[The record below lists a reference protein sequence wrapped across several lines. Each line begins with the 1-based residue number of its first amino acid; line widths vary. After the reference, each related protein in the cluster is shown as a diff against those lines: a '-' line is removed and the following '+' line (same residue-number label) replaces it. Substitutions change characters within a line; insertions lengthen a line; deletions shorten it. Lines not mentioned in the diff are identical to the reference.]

1 MTFSGTSRFD
11 AVRLLGSGGMGTVYL
26 VRDRK
31 TDADVGLKV
40 LNEAAGIDLYR
51 FKREFRALAD
61 FRHPNLV
68 TLHELFSEGELW
80 FFTME
85 YVAGIPFDRFL
96 SAASSAP
103 CDARRLRRATLQLCE
118 GVQAMHEAGSLHRAL
133 KPTNV
138 LVTAAGRV
146 VILDFGLAKQTTSNS
161 LSGDGIVGTPTHMA
175 PEQVME
181 QRCTEAADWYAV
193 GSMIYETLVGQ
204 PPFQGSL
211 YAILLKKQSE
221 DPADPRTIH
230 PHADTEMSELC
241 MQLMHR
247 DPDQR
252 PRGPDIL
259 ARLGGKRDKSTL
271 RQTRRHPAVRT
282 PPQGICGRTAEL
294 DVLARAY
301 GKMTKGNLAA
311 TLVQGNSGIGKTS
324 LVEAFLR
331 FLAPANGTASPLV
344 LRGRCHERETLS
356 FKAFDSVVDDLSQN
370 LDKISASH
378 PSFAFPDGMSR
389 LAEIFP
395 VLRRIEAI
403 ERACYQA
410 AGAPDA
416 RESRN
421 QAFTAF
427 RELLARLAQL
437 SPLVIFIDDLQWAD
451 RDSFALLR
459 ALMQQPGAPA
469 LHLVLACRSSLD
481 RLSGQAWSPL
491 QDDEDLS
498 GVETVEVG
506 PLPDADIR
514 ALADQ
519 TIDVASMAPA
529 LKRQIADSVAGEA
542 GGNPFF
548 AIELVQH
555 FLDMDPG
562 GASSMPGDGNGYRL
576 DGMILKRVGGLP
588 PEAQRMLE
596 IVAVARDPL
605 VQRTLA
611 SAVDVTFGGDRWE
624 RGISALVEGRLLSRR
639 GRQGEDTVVVYH
651 DRIAEAVLRHLDD
664 VTLRRLNQQLALA
677 VEQWDRERKDKLAR
691 YWLSADDH
699 TRAKRYAIDAAEEA
713 QGKLAFN
720 RAAELYETAIT
731 LESDGQAKVELLRAL
746 GDCRAG
752 DGHAIA
758 AAEAY
763 QRAAAGSDA
772 TQSLRLH
779 HLAAEQLLRGGH
791 IAQGLGILE
800 GVLKQAGLR
809 MAAGPRRALL
819 AVVWRL
825 LRLRVRGTDFVER
838 PASSIPKHKRRL
850 LDVLWSANIGLGMVD
865 ILRADDFLLRF
876 LFIALEVGDVRRVAQ
891 GLAMLGG
898 QLASLGS
905 SRMPLARKLM
915 ARAEVLAS
923 RSGDPA
929 VIGLC
934 RMTKGVVH
942 YFAGEWEATLAELTA
957 AEEHFLRHCHGVSWE
972 LATTRTFICFTLRAM
987 GRLRELCHRFD
998 RYTADADRTGDRY
1011 LATNLRTYLSMVWL
1025 IRDDL
1030 TRARNDLEGLLDLW
1044 PGDKYQVQHFFHLYA
1059 RCEHALYEDQPEAA
1073 VQAMAA
1079 EEARLRA
1086 SAMLKIRGLRADYTW
1101 LTGRLALAMAERTT
1115 PAGRAP
1121 LLRKAMRCARYLLKF
1136 DQQTAVAMGAML
1148 ATGVRW
1154 LSPGADRETIATAL
1168 EQAVESLEA
1177 TGAKSLAEAGRYWLG
1192 EIVGGMRG
1200 SELRARAERWLVEQG
1215 VQDPARMA
1223 YNILPGFRTSPQD
1236 VSING
1241 PVLRGFQGRV
1251 ATRPSS
1257 TK

>member
-1 MTFSGTSRFD
+1 
-11 AVRLLGSGGMGTVYL
+11 VYL
-26 VRDRK
+26 ARDRQ
-31 TDADVGLKV
+31 TDAEVGLKI

-51 FKREFRALAD
+51 FKREFRTLSE

-68 TLHELFSEGELW
+68 TLHELFSEDELW

-85 YVAGIPFDRFL
+85 YVAGVPFDSFL
-96 SAASSAP
+96 QLALSTPSGP
-103 CDARRLRRATLQLCE
+103 RLLRRTTLQLCE
-118 GVQAMHEAGSLHRAL
+118 GVQAMHEAGSIHRDL

-146 VILDFGLAKQTTSNS
+146 VILDFGLAKQITSNS

-181 QRCTEAADWYAV
+181 QQCTEAADWYAV
-193 GSMIYETLVGQ
+193 GSMIYETLAGQ
-204 PPFQGSL
+204 PPYQGSL

-221 DPADPRTIH
+221 DPADPRTLD
-230 PHADTEMSELC
+230 PHADPQLSELC

-247 DPDQR
+247 DPQQR

-259 ARLGGKRDKSTL
+259 ARLGGDHDKRAL
-271 RQTRRHPAVRT
+271 RQTNRHPAVRT
-282 PPQGICGRTAEL
+282 PAQGICGRAAEL
-294 DVLARAY
+294 DSLARGYAKSIKD
-301 GKMTKGNLAA
+301 GLAV
-311 TLVQGNSGIGKTS
+311 TLVQGMSGIGKTS

-331 FLAPANGTASPLV
+331 SLAPTNSTAAPLI
-344 LRGRCHERETLS
+344 LRGRCHERETLP
-356 FKAFDSVVDDLSQN
+356 FKAFDSVVDDLSHH
-370 LDKISASH
+370 LDKISTSNR
-378 PSFAFPDGMSR
+378 SFALPDGISR

-410 AGAPDA
+410 AAAPDA

-427 RELLARLAQL
+427 RELVARLARL

-469 LHLVLACRSSLD
+469 LHLVLACRSSSD
-481 RLSGQAWSPL
+481 HRSGHPL
-491 QDDEDLS
+491 PLLPDDAELPL
-498 GVETVEVG
+498 VETVEVG

-514 ALADQ
+514 TLADR
-519 TIDVASMAPA
+519 TIHAACLAPE
-529 LKRQIADSVAGEA
+529 LKRQIVDSVADEA
-542 GGNPFF
+542 SGNPFF
-548 AIELVQH
+548 AVELVQH
-555 FLDMDPG
+555 FLDRAVPA
-562 GASSMPGDGNGYRL
+562 GAPSLSSDGNDYRL
-576 DGMILKRVGGLP
+576 DGMILKRVGNLP
-588 PEAQRMLE
+588 VEAQRMLE

-605 VQRTLA
+605 AQRTLA
-611 SAVDVTFGGDRWE
+611 SAVDVTFGGERWE
-624 RGISALVEGRLLSRR
+624 RGISALVDGRLLSRR
-639 GRQGEDTVVVYH
+639 GRQGEDSVVVYH
-651 DRIAEAVLRHLDD
+651 DRIAEAVLRHLDGT
-664 VTLRRLNQQLALA
+664 TLRQLNQQLALA
-677 VEQWDRERKDKLAR
+677 VEQWDRERKDRLAR
-691 YWLSADDH
+691 YWLSAADH

-713 QGKLAFN
+713 QGKLAFD

-731 LESDGQAKVELLRAL
+731 LESDAQAKVELLRAL

-772 TQSLRLH
+772 TQSLHLH

-791 IAQGLGILE
+791 IAQGLDILE

-809 MAAGPRRALL
+809 MAAGPRRALFS
-819 AVVWRL
+819 VIWRL

-838 PASSIPKHKRRL
+838 PASSIPTRKRRL

-876 LFIALEVGDVRRVAQ
+876 IFIALEVGDLRRVAQ
-891 GLAMLGG
+891 GLAVLGG

-905 SRMPLARKLM
+905 SRMPFARKLI
-915 ARAEVLAS
+915 ARAEVLAR

-942 YFAGEWEATLAELTA
+942 YFAGEWESTLAELTA

-972 LATTRTFICFTLRAM
+972 LATTRTFICFTLRAL
-987 GRLRELCHRFD
+987 GGLRELCQRFD

-1025 IRDDL
+1025 IRGDIA
-1030 TRARNDLEGLLDLW
+1030 RARKDLEGLLDLW

-1073 VQAMAA
+1073 VQALAA

-1101 LTGRLALAMAERTT
+1101 LTGRLAVAMAERTA
-1115 PAGRAP
+1115 PAGRAA

-1136 DQQTAVAMGAML
+1136 DQQTAVAMGSML

-1154 LSPGADRETIATAL
+1154 LAPGVEREATATAL

-1192 EIVGGMRG
+1192 GIVGGVRG
-1200 SELRARAERWLVEQG
+1200 GELRARAEQWLVEQG

-1223 YNILPGFRTSPQD
+1223 YNILPGFRSVPLHD
-1236 VSING
+1236 RILG
-1241 PVLRGFQGRV
+1241 LGR
-1251 ATRPSS
+1251 
-1257 TK
+1257 K

>member
-1 MTFSGTSRFD
+1 M
-11 AVRLLGSGGMGTVYL
+11 GSVYL
-26 VRDRK
+26 VRDRQ
-31 TDADVGLKV
+31 TDAQVGLKI

-68 TLHELFSEGELW
+68 TLHELISEGERW

-85 YVAGIPFDRFL
+85 YVAGVPFDRFL
-96 SAASSAP
+96 DAASSP
-103 CDARRLRRATLQLCE
+103 PSDPRLLRRTTLQLCE
-118 GVQAMHEAGSLHRAL
+118 GVQAMHEAGAIHRDL

-175 PEQVME
+175 PEQVLE

-193 GSMIYETLVGQ
+193 GSMLYETLAGQ

-221 DPADPRTIH
+221 DPTDPRTIH
-230 PHADTEMSELC
+230 PYADAEMSELC

-247 DPDQR
+247 DPGQR
-252 PRGPDIL
+252 PRGPEIL
-259 ARLGGKRDKSTL
+259 ARLGGALDKSAL
-271 RQTRRHPAVRT
+271 RQTNRHPAVRT
-282 PPQGICGRTAEL
+282 SAQGICGRTGEL
-294 DVLARAY
+294 DALAQAY
-301 GKMTKGNLAA
+301 LKAMKGDLVV
-311 TLVQGNSGIGKTS
+311 TLVQGTSGIGKTS

-331 FLAPANGTASPLV
+331 SLAAPSPTSTPLI
-344 LRGRCHERETLS
+344 LRGRCHERETLP
-356 FKAFDSVVDDLSQN
+356 FKAFDSVVDDLSHH
-370 LDKISASH
+370 LDKISGH
-378 PSFAFPDGMSR
+378 DPPFDFPAGISQ

-403 ERACYQA
+403 DRECYPRAA
-410 AGAPDA
+410 APDA
-416 RESRN
+416 SESRN

-427 RELLARLAQL
+427 RELLARLARP

-459 ALMQQPGAPA
+459 AIMQQPGAPT
-469 LHLVLACRSSLD
+469 LHLVLACRSS
-481 RLSGQAWSPL
+481 SGRRSGNPLSPL
-491 QDDEDLS
+491 QDD
-498 GVETVEVG
+498 VETARVETLEVG
-506 PLPDADIR
+506 PLTDADIR
-514 ALADQ
+514 TLANQ
-519 TIDVASMAPA
+519 TIEATRRTPA
-529 LKRQIADSVAGEA
+529 LKREIVDSVAAEA
-542 GGNPFF
+542 SGNPFF
-548 AIELVQH
+548 AVELVQH
-555 FLDMDPG
+555 FLDRMDPEG
-562 GASSMPGDGNGYRL
+562 ESSMSVDDSGHRL
-576 DGMILKRVGGLP
+576 DGMILKRFGGLP
-588 PEAQRMLE
+588 VEAQRMLE

-605 VQRTLA
+605 AQRTLA

-624 RGISALVEGRLLSRR
+624 CGISALVDGRWLSRR

-651 DRIAEAVLRHLDD
+651 DRIAEAVLRHLDEA
-664 VTLRRLNQQLALA
+664 TLRRLNQQLALA

-691 YWLSADDH
+691 YWLSAADH
-699 TRAKRYAIDAAEEA
+699 ARAKRYAIAAAQEA
-713 QGKLAFN
+713 HSKLAFD
-720 RAAELYETAIT
+720 RAAELYETAIR
-731 LESDGQAKVELLRAL
+731 LESDAHQKVELLRAL

-791 IAQGLGILE
+791 IAQGLDILE

-809 MAAGPRRALL
+809 MAVGPRRALL
-819 AVVWRL
+819 SVLWRL
-825 LRLRVRGTDFVER
+825 LRLHVRGTDFVER
-838 PASSIPKHKRRL
+838 PASSIPKQKRRL

-876 LFIALEVGDVRRVAQ
+876 LFLALEVGDLRRVAQ
-891 GLAMLGG
+891 GLAVLGG

-905 SRMPLARKLM
+905 SHMPFARKLI
-915 ARAEVLAS
+915 ARAEVLAK

-934 RMTKGVVH
+934 RMTKGVVS
-942 YFAGEWEATLAELTA
+942 YFAGEWESTLAELTA
-957 AEEHFLRHCHGVSWE
+957 AEEHFLGHCHGVSWE
-972 LATTRTFICFTLRAM
+972 LATTRTFICFTLRAL
-987 GRLRELCHRFD
+987 GGLRELCQRFD

-1025 IRDDL
+1025 IRDDIA
-1030 TRARNDLEGLLDLW
+1030 RARKDLEGLLDLW

-1059 RCEHALYEDQPEAA
+1059 RCEHALYEDRPEVA
-1073 VQAMAA
+1073 VQAMAV

-1086 SAMLKIRGLRADYTW
+1086 SAMLKIRGLRADHTW
-1101 LTGRLALAMAERTT
+1101 LTGRLALAMAERTA
-1115 PAGRAP
+1115 PAGRPP
-1121 LLRKAMRCARYLLKF
+1121 LLRKARRCARYLLKF

-1148 ATGVRW
+1148 AAGARW
-1154 LSPGADRETIATAL
+1154 LSPGADREAIATAL
-1168 EQAVESLEA
+1168 AQAVESLEA
-1177 TGAKSLAEAGRYWLG
+1177 TGARSLAESGRYWLG
-1192 EIVGGMRG
+1192 GIVGGARG
-1200 SELRARAERWLVEQG
+1200 GDLRARAERWLVEQG

-1223 YNILPGFRTSPQD
+1223 YSILPGFRASP
-1236 VSING
+1236 G
-1241 PVLRGFQGRV
+1241 LAWAGAERGLLRAGLSE
-1251 ATRPSS
+1251 RP
-1257 TK
+1257 